1 MPGGCFELKAFAIQF
16 VLPSEP
22 PQPTLFSLFMVII
35 LQWLLRS
42 SFLERVQIGLFLFIE
57 LKFLTRLSVNE
68 LWYPC

>member
-42 SFLERVQIGLFLFIE
+42 SFLEKSTNWIISLYWIE
-57 LKFLTRLSVNE
+57 ILN
-68 LWYPC
+68 